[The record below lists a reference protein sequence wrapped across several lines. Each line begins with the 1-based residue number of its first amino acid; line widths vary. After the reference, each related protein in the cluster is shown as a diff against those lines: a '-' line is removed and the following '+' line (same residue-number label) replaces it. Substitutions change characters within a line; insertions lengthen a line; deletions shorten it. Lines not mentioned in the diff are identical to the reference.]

1 MAGRYR
7 LTGEI
12 GCGGMGRVWRAFD
25 ETIERDVALKELL
38 LPAGLTEPQRTDLLA
53 RMLNE
58 ARAAGRLHHPGI
70 VTVYDV
76 VQHDGAPWIV
86 MELIAGASLAEQTGR
101 RDWREAARIG
111 AQIAQALAHAHKA
124 GILHRDLK
132 PDNVL
137 LDGERTVLT
146 DFGTARML
154 GATSRLTVAGVV
166 VGTLDFMSPERLEGR
181 DAQPPGAEDMWS
193 LGATLYTM
201 VEGSPPFAA
210 PTPTAQLTRILTGAV
225 SPADHA
231 GELAGLISSLLSRD
245 AGGRPTAQ
253 QAAVELQ
260 RLAQSP
266 WPVADADSDTMPAT
280 PVWRRHGQSPAQHQE
295 PMIAVSLQQGP
306 LPSPAQAQTQSP
318 GKSAPRRATLR
329 GWRIPLAVRIG
340 VPVFVL
346 VAGVILGTVGYQA
359 LNPPSAAWSAAPALG
374 GVPVSSLS
382 CPTAGFCEA
391 VEDDGTLHTFANGA
405 WSSGGGPAT
414 SDLFQSVSCAG
425 TAFCGLAS
433 QSTSVYAYVL
443 TGGTWTPTAPVVSN
457 GGIDVASISCPQTGF
472 CLAVDADDAY
482 IYQNGSWSLGSR
494 VADLTGNGLLFV
506 SCVSAAWCLAMTAG
520 GATYTYLDGNWA
532 PGAVLHQF
540 DISQQLQSLSCASA
554 SLCIASDGAGAYV
567 FSGASWSF
575 WPLDASRDSSAVSCQ
590 LNGFCFVAAA
600 SDDTAEYFG
609 GRWSTAAGPSLSS
622 VSCASTDYC
631 MGLTYSGS
639 AYVHQ

>member
-1 MAGRYR
+1 MVGSVGGVVAGRYR

-225 SPADHA
+225 PPADHA

-359 LNPPSAAWSAAPALG
+359 LNPPSAVGGTGPRRRAGLQPLLPDRRLLRSSGRRRHAAYLRKRRMVVRWRPGHLRPVPVRLVRGDRVLRPGQPEHLCLRLRTHWWHLDADRTRRLERRHRRRLHLVPADRFLPGRRRRRCVHLPERKLVAGLEGRGPDRERALVRLVRVG
-374 GVPVSSLS
+374 GVVPGHDRRRRNIYVS
-382 CPTAGFCEA
+382 
-391 VEDDGTLHTFANGA
+391 
-405 WSSGGGPAT
+405 
-414 SDLFQSVSCAG
+414 
-425 TAFCGLAS
+425 
-433 QSTSVYAYVL
+433 
-443 TGGTWTPTAPVVSN
+443 
-457 GGIDVASISCPQTGF
+457 
-472 CLAVDADDAY
+472 
-482 IYQNGSWSLGSR
+482 
-494 VADLTGNGLLFV
+494 
-506 SCVSAAWCLAMTAG
+506 
-520 GATYTYLDGNWA
+520 
-532 PGAVLHQF
+532 
-540 DISQQLQSLSCASA
+540 
-554 SLCIASDGAGAYV
+554 
-567 FSGASWSF
+567 
-575 WPLDASRDSSAVSCQ
+575 
-590 LNGFCFVAAA
+590 
-600 SDDTAEYFG
+600 
-609 GRWSTAAGPSLSS
+609 
-622 VSCASTDYC
+622 
-631 MGLTYSGS
+631 
-639 AYVHQ
+639 